1 MTGWGRTPYIDAMS
15 TAEETLAGRLHVY
28 VAFDWGEEIDLA
40 RARQQGAGVVL
51 DMMRRPRTP
60 ASFGYRP
67 PPLRFPLG
75 PVVIAMP
82 GLAGTPI
89 RSAEATVFDFGGV
102 SVALQLPF
110 AATRRELRELAA
122 RLAEPATALA
132 VMHTARAIL
141 EPLYHKLLPAIAQP
155 AWRDNFWEEYFVFQF
170 PPHPAAAPEALLGE
184 HASWL
189 AGLLRQEDEPL
200 SDQEIAEA
208 LRYTLRY
215 GPADVFV
222 PDWGAAVLVD
232 EEGASDETLLAVEF
246 ANLQL
251 LELRHIDERLDGVLS
266 QADALLRKAA
276 RSWLPLVRAHAG
288 PLRQLGEL
296 KVEANG
302 LFERAGHALKLVGDQ
317 YLARA
322 YRLLAARFHLP
333 EWEGDIRRKLEV
345 LEGVYEVMSN
355 QAAHFRMEFL
365 ELVVV
370 LLILLEVVLTLF
382 VKH

>member
-1 MTGWGRTPYIDAMS
+1 MPPPPDAAADDVL
-15 TAEETLAGRLHVY
+15 TGRLHVY
-28 VAFDWGEEIDLA
+28 VAFDWGDEIDLD

-60 ASFGYRP
+60 ASIAYRP

-75 PVVIAMP
+75 PVVITMP

-102 SVALQLPF
+102 SLALQLPF
-110 AATRRELRELAA
+110 AAGRRELRDLAA
-122 RLAEPATALA
+122 SLAEPATALA
-132 VMHTARAIL
+132 VMHTARAVL
-141 EPLYHKLLPAIAQP
+141 EPLYHKLLPAVANP
-155 AWRDNFWEEYFVFQF
+155 LWRESFWEEYFVFQF
-170 PPHPAAAPEALLGE
+170 PPGPAVAPGRLLDAEAG
-184 HASWL
+184 WL
-189 AGLLRQEDEPL
+189 AGLLRLEDEPL
-200 SDQEIAEA
+200 SDQEVAEA

-215 GPADVFV
+215 GRDDVFI

-232 EEGASDETLLAVEF
+232 HEGASDETLQAIEF

-251 LELRHIDERLDGVLS
+251 LELRHLDDRLDAVLA
-266 QADALLRKAA
+266 QADSLLRKAA
-276 RSWLPLVRAHAG
+276 RSRLPLLFRAHSG

-302 LFERAGHALKLVGDQ
+302 LFERTGNALKLIGEQ

-333 EWEGDIRRKLEV
+333 EWESGVARKLEM
-345 LEGVYEVMSN
+345 LEGVYEVFAT
-355 QAAHFRMEFL
+355 QASHFRSELL
-365 ELVVV
+365 EIIVVV
-370 LLILLEVVLTLF
+370 LISIEIALTLF
-382 VKH
+382 LRH